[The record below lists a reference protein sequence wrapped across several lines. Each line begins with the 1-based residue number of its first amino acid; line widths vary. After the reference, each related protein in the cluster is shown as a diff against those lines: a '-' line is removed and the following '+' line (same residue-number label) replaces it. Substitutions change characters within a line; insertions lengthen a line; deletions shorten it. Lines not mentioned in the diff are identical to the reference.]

1 MNMNKIMQ
9 KIDAI
14 KFRDNYEM
22 ISLSNLKKEVGKIER
37 QHNIK
42 YNSDEAKMIW
52 YTVANKYK
60 LAFDF
65 VTVQIAAGMI

>member
-14 KFRDNYEM
+14 KFHENREM
-22 ISLSNLKKEVGKIER
+22 ISLSNLKKEIAKIER

-52 YTVANKYK
+52 YHVAHKYNIQ
-60 LAFDF
+60 FNYE
-65 VTVQIAAGMI
+65 IARIVAEI